1 MREHHVLRGS
11 VYLLCASVLL
21 GSAPAPAETS
31 LKTQGNEIVAGII
44 GIAAA
49 VGVGIGVGVYFAL
62 HPTIKG
68 CVSSDQD
75 GLEIT
80 NEKDHAI
87 YQLTGAVSG
96 LKPGNVVSVRGR
108 KKPAKGGSSTG
119 AFRVDKVKRT
129 WSACAAPSNP

>member
-1 MREHHVLRGS
+1 MKEHHVLRGS
-11 VYLLCASVLL
+11 VYLLCVSVLF
-21 GSAPAPAETS
+21 GSAPAPAQTS
-31 LKTQGNEIVAGII
+31 LKTQGHEIVAGIV
-44 GIAAA
+44 GVAAA

-68 CVSSDQD
+68 CVSDKD
-75 GLEIT
+75 GLEIA

-87 YQLTGAVSG
+87 YRLTGSISD

-108 KKPAKGGSSTG
+108 KKSAMGGSPMG

-129 WSACAAPSNP
+129 WGTCAAPSNP